1 MYKHII
7 FVGLLDKI
15 LISWK
20 VYICVAVGMKSVGMA
35 ENAHTTD
42 SEEIAFATGEFTQS
56 EDERMVL
63 DDCDYTTNAEQTEW
77 FRMVLPF

>member
-1 MYKHII
+1 
-7 FVGLLDKI
+7 
-15 LISWK
+15 
-20 VYICVAVGMKSVGMA
+20 MKSVSVGMA

-63 DDCDYTTNAEQTEW
+63 DDCDYTTNAEQTE
-77 FRMVLPF
+77 

>member
-1 MYKHII
+1 MII
-7 FVGLLDKI
+7 FVKLVFGKHFDLLKSLHLRSCGHEI
-15 LISWK
+15 RL
-20 VYICVAVGMKSVGMA
+20 SVGMA

-63 DDCDYTTNAEQTEW
+63 DDCDYTTNAEQTE
-77 FRMVLPF
+77 